1 MTPALLLL
9 FALSVPPSAQ
19 QSSAKPAVEQKEP
32 SAPAAL
38 SELEALTK
46 RNPDDPKGWVLL
58 GLAYLDRNDYPR
70 ALDAFQHAVK
80 VGPRIRRGAQLAG
93 CGAGGEGRPA
103 SGHRRVQESR
113 LAGPEVRARLL
124 EPGLDARAERRL
136 RRSGKGIPAGAG
148 AGAEQ
153 SGRAPEPRDWRS
165 GRRVI
170 SRARWSTCAGWRTP
184 IRERIACSTSSG
196 RRCAER

>member
-80 VGPRIRRGAQLAG
+80 VGPESAEAHNWLGVALA
-93 CGAGGEGRPA
+93 EKSDVP
-103 SGHRRVQESR
+103 
-113 LAGPEVRARLL
+113 
-124 EPGLDARAERRL
+124 
-136 RRSGKGIPAGAG
+136 
-148 AGAEQ
+148 
-153 SGRAPEPRDWRS
+153 
-165 GRRVI
+165 
-170 SRARWSTCAGWRTP
+170 
-184 IRERIACSTSSG
+184 SSF
-196 RRCAER
+196 CVFM